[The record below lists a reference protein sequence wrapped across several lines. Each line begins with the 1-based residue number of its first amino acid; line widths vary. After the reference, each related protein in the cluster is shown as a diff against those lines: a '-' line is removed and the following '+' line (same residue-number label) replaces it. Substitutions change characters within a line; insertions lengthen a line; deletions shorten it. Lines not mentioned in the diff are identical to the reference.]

1 MMLPVPLHA
10 LLGLR
15 RGLHMPILSTPQLP
29 RLDPEHNPPIY
40 ARRVPLRGMRVGQRF
55 VSSILDQSR
64 GAEGSVG

>member
-1 MMLPVPLHA
+1 
-10 LLGLR
+10 
-15 RGLHMPILSTPQLP
+15 MPILSTPQLP

-40 ARRVPLRGMRVGQRF
+40 ARRVPLRGMGVGRRF